1 MNESLDLQ
9 NDSRRK
15 IVED

>member
-1 MNESLDLQ
+1 MNERLDLQ